1 MSITESSSRVKAVLK
16 TEKKIS
22 HGNQWFVDD
31 DSDDVAVAAVVVVVV
46 FVVVIS
52 VHQSS
57 SQFRVVKQGCH

>member
-31 DSDDVAVAAVVVVVV
+31 DSDDVAVAVVVVGVV

-57 SQFRVVKQGCH
+57 SQF